1 MVAKVEITFLGTADA
16 IPTRERNH
24 TSILLNF
31 EGENLLID
39 CGEGTQRQFRIARLN
54 PCKITRLLITHWHAD
69 HVLGIPGL
77 LKTLEL
83 SGYNKTLYIYGPKRT
98 GRFIKDLFGLFA
110 IRPSYKV
117 VVEEVHG
124 KFFESEDFLLMAEK
138 MDHTLPCNAYSF
150 VRRGK
155 RRIDKGKLKRYR
167 IKEGPWLQKL
177 QEGKSI
183 RCNGKK
189 YSAKDLTYLEPD
201 TKICFILDTVFNK
214 KAISFAK
221 DSDVLIC
228 EANFGAELEDKAKER
243 KHLTSK
249 QAAEIAKKARVKK
262 LVLTHFSQ
270 RYDKNPEQILE
281 EAKKVFDGE
290 VVLAKDFYKIEI

>member
-98 GRFIKDLFGLFA
+98 ERFIKDLFGLFA

-167 IKEGPWLQKL
+167 IKEGPLLQKL

-221 DSDVLIC
+221 DSDILIC
-228 EANFGAELEDKAKER
+228 EANFGAELADKAEER

-262 LVLTHFSQ
+262 LILTHFSQ

-281 EAKKVFDGE
+281 EAKEIFDGE

>member
-77 LKTLEL
+77 VKTLEF

-98 GRFIKDLFGLFA
+98 ERFIKDLFGLFA

-167 IKEGPWLQKL
+167 IKEGPLLQKL

-221 DSDVLIC
+221 DSDILIC
-228 EANFGAELEDKAKER
+228 EANFGAELADKAEER

-262 LVLTHFSQ
+262 LILTHFSQ

-281 EAKKVFDGE
+281 EAKEIFDGE